1 MCMSI
6 YILYKYAYLHSYR
19 SSRTGSLQHISTYIH
34 TFLHICISIHIHIH
48 IIVDHHTLVVCG
60 TFLHTYTHFNI
71 SIYAY
76 IHIHIYIIIHHR
88 TLVLWSTF
96 LRICVVSC
104 NVHANYS
111 VQQPFRQM
119 SRSTKKLRCMCL
131 QKIARH
137 WSSKN
142 NKFSAFVNCAADLSC
157 LNIDKYTMNKY

>member
-88 TLVLWSTF
+88 TLFYEAHFYAYALYLVMCMPIILYNSHSDKWAAQQKNCGA
-96 LRICVVSC
+96 CV
-104 NVHANYS
+104 
-111 VQQPFRQM
+111 F
-119 SRSTKKLRCMCL
+119 KKLRGIGL
-131 QKIARH
+131 QKTT
-137 WSSKN
+137 N
-142 NKFSAFVNCAADLSC
+142 SAHLS
-157 LNIDKYTMNKY
+157 IVQQIYHV